1 MNTYELQR
9 VIGDYVKRFDG
20 IFSCDSLPT
29 KPRLSVCNTD
39 PSIVLGKHWIAI
51 YVDDGGDYGEY
62 FHSLGRAPTRQF
74 EHYMNEHCREWSYN
88 CKQLQS
94 ITS

>member
-20 IFSCDSLPT
+20 IFSIDRLPT
-29 KPRLSVCNTD
+29 KLRLLVCNTD
-39 PSIVLGKHWIAI
+39 PSTMPGEHWIAI
-51 YVDDGGDYGEY
+51 YVDDD
-62 FHSLGRAPTRQF
+62 SLGRAPTRQF
-74 EHYMNEHCREWSYN
+74 EDYMKEHCREWSYN